1 VDFQD
6 LDCVF
11 DGSASRGN
19 ISAYLWTY
27 TMGSMTLR
35 HTAPANNA
43 VSSPQGDDCSF
54 YQQGTGGDGP
64 NGERFL
70 NMTVTLQLQDSSGA
84 RSAIVQQLIR
94 VYPNKQCGF
103 SY

>member
-1 VDFQD
+1 
-6 LDCVF
+6 
-11 DGSASRGN
+11 
-19 ISAYLWTY
+19 
-27 TMGSMTLR
+27 MGSMTLR
-35 HTAPANNA
+35 HTAPAGNA

-70 NMTVTLQLQDSSGA
+70 NMTVTLQVQDSNGT
-84 RSAIVQQLIR
+84 RSAAVQQAVK